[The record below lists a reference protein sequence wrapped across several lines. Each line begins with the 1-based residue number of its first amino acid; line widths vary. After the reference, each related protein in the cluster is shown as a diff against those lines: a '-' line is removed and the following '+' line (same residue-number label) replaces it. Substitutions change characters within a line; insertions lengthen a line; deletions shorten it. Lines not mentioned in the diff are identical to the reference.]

1 MPIIVVVPTTSE
13 KPIRSRDEN
22 SFLLLWTKDAA
33 SLDKNVSRDFRLDL
47 IRRKLV
53 TWRIKRHLHYIS
65 FLNKPI
71 FKLFK
76 SSTKHLIEFVT
87 DCLRKKRL

>member
-1 MPIIVVVPTTSE
+1 MKIPFFYFGQKTQRHWI
-13 KPIRSRDEN
+13 
-22 SFLLLWTKDAA
+22 
-33 SLDKNVSRDFRLDL
+33 KNVSPRDSRLDL

-87 DCLRKKRL
+87 DCLYGKHVYRMHGELINYTF